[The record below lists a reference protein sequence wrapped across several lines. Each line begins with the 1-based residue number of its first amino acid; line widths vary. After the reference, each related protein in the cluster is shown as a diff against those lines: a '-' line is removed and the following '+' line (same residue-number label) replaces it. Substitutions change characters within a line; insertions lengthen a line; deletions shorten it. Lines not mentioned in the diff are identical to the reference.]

1 MWPGES
7 IATHNFQMSD
17 DDASDNSDEV
27 SRRPWTRWE
36 DETIVSLVRIH
47 GTRKWSI
54 VAAALKGRSG
64 KQCRERFK
72 NQLDPAIR
80 KDPWLAEE
88 DQLIVR
94 AQVYYGNRWTEIA
107 KILPGRTDNAIKN
120 HWNSTLHRKRDQI
133 AQEIEQSGVPLA
145 LTEPEIKEAE
155 NRKIKDT
162 HLMRDTVSMLPGGPA
177 ASSALMLGASVATA
191 SRHRGRPRSV
201 PVPMP
206 EEKQSEKVKKK
217 KRPRV
222 EIHDAPLPVFEE
234 PLCRSK
240 RREAADSAVANS
252 PPRDSLAGRPLKK
265 KVPALTVV
273 TSPTNAHHSF
283 ASSYVVFRFDF
294 AVSTCFLLYSVFT
307 FMIPSTPYR
316 TRFFGETP
324 RTFGAPGFA
333 AGAFF
338 DSSADAH
345 FHEGPRTRSQL

>member
-1 MWPGES
+1 LPLTVNLRVRYLRLYNG
-7 IATHNFQMSD
+7 MSD
-17 DDASDNSDEV
+17 DEGSDNSDEV

-88 DQLIVR
+88 DRLIVR

-133 AQEIEQSGVPLA
+133 AQEIEQSGIPLA

-162 HLMRDTVSMLPGGPA
+162 HLMRDAVSMLPGGPA
-177 ASSALMLGASVATA
+177 PSSALMLGASVATA
-191 SRHRGRPRSV
+191 NRHRGRPRSN
-201 PVPMP
+201 PVAVE
-206 EEKQSEKVKKK
+206 EEKEEQKVKKK
-217 KRPRV
+217 KRSRAEP
-222 EIHDAPLPVFEE
+222 DKSPPPVFEE
-234 PLCRSK
+234 PISRPK
-240 RREAADSAVANS
+240 RREIDTVAQAS
-252 PPRDSLAGRPLKK
+252 PREMHAGRPLKK
-265 KVPALTVV
+265 LPALTVV
-273 TSPTNAHHSF
+273 TSPTHAHPSA
-283 ASSYVVFRFDF
+283 ASSYV
-294 AVSTCFLLYSVFT
+294 T
-307 FMIPSTPYR
+307 FNR
-316 TRFFGETP
+316 
-324 RTFGAPGFA
+324 
-333 AGAFF
+333 AF
-338 DSSADAH
+338 
-345 FHEGPRTRSQL
+345 

>member
-1 MWPGES
+1 
-7 IATHNFQMSD
+7 MSD
-17 DDASDNSDEV
+17 DEGSDNSDEV

-88 DQLIVR
+88 DRLIVR

-133 AQEIEQSGVPLA
+133 AQEIEQSGIPLA

-162 HLMRDTVSMLPGGPA
+162 HLMRDAVSMLPGGPA
-177 ASSALMLGASVATA
+177 PSSALMLGASVATA
-191 SRHRGRPRSV
+191 NRHRGRPRSN
-201 PVPMP
+201 PVAVE
-206 EEKQSEKVKKK
+206 EEKEEQKVKKK
-217 KRPRV
+217 KRSRAEP
-222 EIHDAPLPVFEE
+222 DKSPPPVFEE
-234 PLCRSK
+234 PISRPK
-240 RREAADSAVANS
+240 RREIDTVAQAS
-252 PPRDSLAGRPLKK
+252 PREMHAGRPLKK
-265 KVPALTVV
+265 LPALTVV
-273 TSPTNAHHSF
+273 TSPTHAHPSA
-283 ASSYVVFRFDF
+283 ASSYV
-294 AVSTCFLLYSVFT
+294 T
-307 FMIPSTPYR
+307 FNR
-316 TRFFGETP
+316 
-324 RTFGAPGFA
+324 
-333 AGAFF
+333 AF
-338 DSSADAH
+338 
-345 FHEGPRTRSQL
+345 